1 MSFSMN
7 DNVISLEAYRKC
19 PPNRRKYVKLAAFT
33 EAEHR
38 RKKRERTMAYILEE
52 ALKLNWRSW
61 GRREPT
67 SGLRSF
73 GIDLGASSGDWTS
86 GVDPDAV

>member
-7 DNVISLEAYRKC
+7 NNAISLEAYRAC
-19 PPNRRKYVKLAAFT
+19 HSDRRKYVKLAVFT

-38 RKKRERTMAYILEE
+38 RKKRERAMAYILEE
-52 ALKLNWRSW
+52 ALELNWRSW
-61 GRREPT
+61 GRREST

-73 GIDLGASSGDWTS
+73 GIDLGAGSGDWTS